1 MGKKDYYETLNVKKN
16 ANESEIKNSYRKL
29 ALKYHPDKNTSSGAE
44 EKFKE
49 ISEAYAVL
57 SNKEKRKLYD
67 ESGHDGIN
75 QKYTSAVNNIH
86 WIPFFQSY
94 VEINDFQYKYGEKR
108 RNSAK
113 NPNSI
118 RLCKFFGKNNELF

>member
-1 MGKKDYYETLNVKKN
+1 MGKKDYYETLNVKKD

-57 SNKEKRKLYD
+57 SNKEKRNLYD
-67 ESGHDGIN
+67 THGHDGIN
-75 QKYTSAVNNIH
+75 QKYTSEVNNIH

-94 VEINDFQYKYGEKR
+94 VEINDFQYKYVEIEV
-108 RNSAK
+108 ND
-113 NPNSI
+113 
-118 RLCKFFGKNNELF
+118 GKKYGFYG